1 VSDHLLRE
9 IAAMRAEIA
18 ELRRQ
23 RVTYREATVTAV
35 DTVAGTYTAD
45 VAGAGLLV
53 GIPEQAGFLPVVG
66 DTVLLPIEG
75 ATPVSS
81 RPARV
86 SADVVTSGRISA
98 ETDIT
103 IGDPAADHASID
115 AQRLAFLSTAPDG
128 SPVEVARFGR
138 QQGGVDSATG
148 RQAWTITDEGV
159 ATVQD
164 LSVVGDPIIMGTRF
178 SAHIA
183 PFARFQAAAS
193 RGSHTD
199 PALTPSGGGE
209 VGFYEMT
216 VELQPGRIYLLQS
229 SNIWVRP
236 GETGCNRIDLN
247 VRYTVSVDPAVD
259 PAAVSLTS
267 PFFTRSAA
275 AEYGGA
281 SNLGHNAI
289 VSKILRPKTYAHF
302 RFLLSLY
309 SAGGSAYIEMGSENH
324 AVAEL
329 DDVIEPEVAQL
340 FAVDLGVHPWT
351 NRAVTNT
358 GGSTPAATKK
368 YTYEYTARWT
378 RWFRGDGSVH
388 TDNGDAYQGYTPYYP
403 ANGDQASQI
412 GDFRRVSS
420 GQLLKDDLSGA
431 TMEKLEVYLY
441 AEHWHYAA
449 GGTAVI
455 RYHNNTG
462 PGSLNN
468 YAGDKR
474 IAGWARGEARWV
486 DITEWAG
493 HFAGTGAKGIQVG
506 PSGGTDPEFYGVFHG
521 HTGSRPPRLRAT
533 FTK

>member
-1 VSDHLLRE
+1 VTDHLLRE

-35 DTVAGTYTAD
+35 DTTAGTYTAD
-45 VAGAGLLV
+45 VAGAGTLV

-66 DTVLLPIEG
+66 DRVLLPIEG

-115 AQRLAFLSTAPDG
+115 ANRLAFLATAPDG
-128 SPVEVARFGR
+128 TTVEVVRFGR
-138 QQGGVDSATG
+138 TLGTTDAATG
-148 RQAWTITDEGV
+148 QQTSSVTEQGHYA
-159 ATVQD
+159 VQD
-164 LSVVGDPIIMGTRF
+164 LSVTNDPILIGTPF
-178 SAHIA
+178 TQHIA
-183 PFARFQAAAS
+183 PFARFHAASS
-193 RGSHTD
+193 RGSVTD
-199 PALTPSGGGE
+199 PALTSPGGGE

-216 VELQPGRIYLLQS
+216 VELYPGRIYLLQS

-236 GETGCNRIDLN
+236 GETGTNRIDLN
-247 VRYTVSVDPAVD
+247 VRYTVSTDPAVD
-259 PAAVSLTS
+259 PAAVSPTNPL
-267 PFFTRSAA
+267 FTRSPA
-275 AEYGGA
+275 AEYGGT

-309 SAGGSAYIEMGSENH
+309 STGGSAYIEMGSENH
-324 AVAEL
+324 TVAEL

-340 FAVDLGVHPWT
+340 FVVDLGVHPWT
-351 NRAVTNT
+351 NRAVANT
-358 GGSTPAATKK
+358 GSSAPAAKKK

-378 RWFRGDGSVH
+378 RRFRGDGTVH
-388 TDNGDAYQGYTPYYP
+388 TDNGDAYQGYTPFYP

-420 GQLLKDDLSGA
+420 GQLLKDDLNGA